1 MDCRVCS
8 VSCRVHCYS
17 LPQGSLSNVY
27 VRRPEC
33 LALQGVT
40 WQLIS
45 SKAAILRQ
53 YGARILTLGAT
64 RVHWALLRTL
74 PFGTEGSLLRWE
86 PQPHAAAPCTPYTS
100 LLGASFKPDMAGR
113 ACILSGNRVAKVQ
126 TTSRGRVAMGL
137 CWSKKQEE
145 QEARSKKSKKQKAS
159 RSSAPGHHATPR
171 PRASSTLR
179 SKHRRRSTRGCW
191 LRLYITH
198 VTIGDA

>member
-74 PFGTEGSLLRWE
+74 PFGTEGSLLRWA
-86 PQPHAAAPCTPYTS
+86 PQPHAAAPCTPHTS
-100 LLGASFKPDMAGR
+100 LLGASFKPDVAGR
-113 ACILSGNRVAKVQ
+113 ACISGGDRIAKAQ

-137 CWSKKQEE
+137 FGKSKE
-145 QEARSKKSKKQKAS
+145 QKEARRS
-159 RSSAPGHHATPR
+159 RAPGYHDATP
-171 PRASSTLR
+171 PRL
-179 SKHRRRSTRGCW
+179 
-191 LRLYITH
+191 LNP
-198 VTIGDA
+198 

>member
-1 MDCRVCS
+1 MCACLDPPHLRIGS
-8 VSCRVHCYS
+8 W
-17 LPQGSLSNVY
+17 LPPPLQTAVAAS
-27 VRRPEC
+27 RPAPC
-33 LALQGVT
+33 PCVT
-40 WQLIS
+40 LHR
-45 SKAAILRQ
+45 AAFR
-53 YGARILTLGAT
+53 
-64 RVHWALLRTL
+64 
-74 PFGTEGSLLRWE
+74 TEGSLLRWE

-137 CWSKKQEE
+137 FW
-145 QEARSKKSKKQKAS
+145 KSKKQKAS
-159 RSSAPGHHATPR
+159 RSRAPGHHATPR
-171 PRASSTLR
+171 HRASSTLR